1 MSLIQKSQAL
11 YLSHLV
17 LIQDKVAAA
26 AVLLATAVAVAVVV
40 VVVVV
45 RQQRHCLQ
53 QLVLSHSQGLGA
65 EIRLQCC
72 ILTETVVIRAENPG
86 KSVN

>member
-1 MSLIQKSQAL
+1 
-11 YLSHLV
+11 
-17 LIQDKVAAA
+17 
-26 AVLLATAVAVAVVV
+26 
-40 VVVVV
+40 
-45 RQQRHCLQ
+45 
-53 QLVLSHSQGLGA
+53 VLSHSQGLGA